1 MVGVGDVSVDLTA
14 EKVVRRTSVGLV
26 VVQDGAARW
35 LNDAAR
41 DLVAPHGGAWTGP
54 ASPLHL
60 LYAVRPGTR
69 RAALRWPS
77 PVGGT
82 RWWEIT
88 CRLLDAAEPALLF
101 EITDETA
108 RQHSDDGN
116 DRWRL
121 SRLEAMAGIG
131 SWDWDPLDNT
141 VRWSDALLRL
151 LGLPPGEPLDFA
163 TYRGLIHPEDVASV
177 DAVLAEALRTGL
189 PFSYTHRICRFDGA
203 EVRTLECY
211 GEVFTDAAGAPMRV
225 LGTAR
230 DVTEQHRARAELA
243 YLAEHDPLTGVA
255 NRRRLTARLEECLAD
270 ARGAALLVVDVDRFK
285 DVNDLRGHLAG
296 DRVMRMLAVTLSA
309 RIEADALLGRLGGD
323 EFALVVPACDARTAL
338 MLAEQLCAD
347 VRDSEVPGEDARLR
361 VTVSIGV
368 AALDP
373 GHDVESALAR
383 ADLALYEA
391 KAAGR
396 DRARL
401 YARDQYDQ
409 ALRRVSVLERV
420 RAGLDHGTMT
430 FDAQPIVA
438 LRTGVATRHE
448 LLIRLRDGLEPALG
462 PAEFLP
468 AAERTDLVLR
478 LDRWVLERAIAALA
492 TPWARESHLRLE
504 VNVSARS
511 LDDPE
516 LGAWILAVLQRADV
530 QPQRLGLE
538 ITETAAI
545 GSLDEARDLARALT
559 GAGCGF
565 TLDDF
570 GAGFGSFS
578 YLKHLPFT
586 GIKIAG
592 DFVRHVDSE
601 PVDRALVGAV
611 VGVAHQLGI
620 TTVAEQVDRPALVG
634 ELRALGV
641 ADGQGYHLGRPR
653 PLREVLAAL

>member
-1 MVGVGDVSVDLTA
+1 
-14 EKVVRRTSVGLV
+14 
-26 VVQDGAARW
+26 
-35 LNDAAR
+35 
-41 DLVAPHGGAWTGP
+41 PHGGTWSGP
-54 ASPLHL
+54 GSPLHL
-60 LYAVRPGTR
+60 LHTVRTGTR
-69 RAALRWPS
+69 RGALRWPS

-88 CRLLDAAEPALLF
+88 CRLLDAAEPALLY

-108 RQHSDDGN
+108 RHHSDDGN

-131 SWDWDPLDNT
+131 SWEWDPLDNS
-141 VRWSDALLRL
+141 VRWSEALLRL
-151 LGLPPGEPLDFA
+151 FGLPPGQPLDFA
-163 TYRGLIHPEDVASV
+163 TFRGLVHPEDGPMV
-177 DAVLAEALRTGL
+177 DAALGEALRTGRS
-189 PFSYTHRICRFDGA
+189 FSYTHRMYRFD
-203 EVRTLECY
+203 RTELRTFECY
-211 GEVFTDAAGAPMRV
+211 GEVFTDATGAPMRV
-225 LGTAR
+225 LGTSR
-230 DVTEQHRARAELA
+230 DVTEQQRARAELA

-255 NRRRLTARLEECLAD
+255 NRRRITARLQECLTD
-270 ARGAALLVVDVDRFK
+270 TRGAALLLVDVDRFK
-285 DVNDLRGHLAG
+285 DVNDIRGHAAG
-296 DRVMRMLAVTLSA
+296 DRVMRMLAATLGA
-309 RIEADALLGRLGGD
+309 RIGSEALLGRLGGD
-323 EFALVVPACDARTAL
+323 EFAVVVPACDARQGLA
-338 MLAEQLCAD
+338 LAEQLCAD
-347 VRDSEVPGEDARLR
+347 VRESEVPGEDARLR

-373 GHDVESALAR
+373 GHDVESGLAR

-391 KAAGR
+391 KGAGR

-430 FDAQPIVA
+430 FDAQPIVD
-438 LRTGVATRHE
+438 LHTGATTRHE

-478 LDRWVLERAIAALA
+478 LDRWVLERAVAALA

-511 LDDPE
+511 LDDSE
-516 LGAWILAVLQRADV
+516 FGAWILAVLHRADV
-530 QPQRLGLE
+530 EPQRLGLE

-545 GSLDEARDLARALT
+545 GSIDAARSLAQVIT

-578 YLKHLPFT
+578 HLKHLPFT

-592 DFVRHVDSE
+592 EFVRHVDSE

-620 TTVAEQVDRPALVG
+620 TTVAEQVDRSPLVD
-634 ELRALGV
+634 ELRAL
-641 ADGQGYHLGRPR
+641 
-653 PLREVLAAL
+653 

>member
-1 MVGVGDVSVDLTA
+1 MCDVSVDMTA
-14 EKVVRRTSVGLV
+14 EDVARRTSVGLL

-41 DLVAPHGGAWTGP
+41 DLVVPHGGSWTDAG
-54 ASPLHL
+54 SPLHL
-60 LYAVRPGTR
+60 LHTVRPGTR

-88 CRLLDAAEPALLF
+88 CRLLDATEAALLY

-108 RQHSDDGN
+108 HHHSDDGN

-131 SWDWDPLDNT
+131 SWEWDPLDNSI
-141 VRWSDALLRL
+141 RWSDTLLRL
-151 LGLPPGEPLDFA
+151 LGLPSGATLDFA
-163 TYRGLIHPEDVASV
+163 GFRGLIHPDDVAAV
-177 DAVLAEALRTGL
+177 DTALADALRTGRT
-189 PFSYTHRICRFDGA
+189 FAYTHRIFQFD
-203 EVRTLECY
+203 RTALRTFECY

-225 LGTAR
+225 LGTSR

-255 NRRRLTARLEECLAD
+255 NRRRFTARLEECLAD
-270 ARGAALLVVDVDRFK
+270 ARGAALLLVDVDNFK
-285 DVNDLRGHLAG
+285 DINDIRGHAAG
-296 DRVMRMLAVTLSA
+296 DRVMRMLARTLGA
-309 RIEADALLGRLGGD
+309 RIGPQALLGRLGGD
-323 EFALVVPACDARTAL
+323 EFAIVVPACDARSAL
-338 MLAEQLCAD
+338 ALAERLCAE

-368 AALDP
+368 AALES
-373 GHDVESALAR
+373 GHDPESALAR
-383 ADLALYEA
+383 ADLALYES
-391 KAAGR
+391 KGAGR
-396 DRARL
+396 NRARL

-430 FDAQPIVA
+430 FDAQPIVD
-438 LRTGVATRHE
+438 LCTGAVNRHE

-478 LDRWVLERAIAALA
+478 LDRWVLERAVAALA

-516 LGAWILAVLQRADV
+516 LGAWILAVLSRADV
-530 QPQRLGLE
+530 DPRRLGLE

-545 GSLDEARDLARALT
+545 ASIDAARDLACALT
-559 GAGCGF
+559 RAGCGF

-578 YLKHLPFT
+578 HLKHLPFT

-592 DFVRHVDSE
+592 DFVRQLDAE

-620 TTVAEQVDRPALVG
+620 TTVAEQVDRAPLVQQ
-634 ELRALGV
+634 LRALGV

>member
-1 MVGVGDVSVDLTA
+1 MSADMTGEDVA
-14 EKVVRRTSVGLV
+14 RRTSVGLV

-35 LNDAAR
+35 LNEAAR
-41 DLVAPHGGAWTGP
+41 DLVVPHGGAWTGQN
-54 ASPLHL
+54 SVLHL
-60 LYAVRPGTR
+60 LHAVRPGTR
-69 RAALRWPS
+69 REALRWPS

-82 RWWEIT
+82 RWWEVT
-88 CRLLDAAEPALLF
+88 CRLLDSAEPALLY

-108 RQHSDDGN
+108 GHRSDDRN

-121 SRLEAMAGIG
+121 ARLEAMAGMG
-131 SWDWDPLDNT
+131 SWEWDPLDNT
-141 VRWSDALLRL
+141 VEWSPSLLQL
-151 LGLPPGEPLDFA
+151 FGLPLGADLDYA
-163 TYRGLIHPEDVASV
+163 AYRGLIHPD
-177 DAVLAEALRTGL
+177 DAPAVESALAEALRTGA
-189 PFSYTHRICRFDGA
+189 PFTYTHRMWSYDRSTL
-203 EVRTLECY
+203 RTFECY
-211 GEVFTDAAGAPMRV
+211 GEVFTDAAGAPVRV
-225 LGTAR
+225 LGAAR

-243 YLAEHDPLTGVA
+243 FLAEHDPLTGVA
-255 NRRRLTARLEECLAD
+255 NRRRITVRLQESLAD
-270 ARGAALLVVDVDRFK
+270 ARGAALLLVDVDNFK
-285 DVNDLRGHLAG
+285 DINDIRGHASG
-296 DRVMRMLAVTLSA
+296 DRVMRTLARTLGSQLD
-309 RIEADALLGRLGGD
+309 ADSLLGRLGGD
-323 EFALVVPACDARTAL
+323 EFAVVVPGCGADDALVLGER
-338 MLAEQLCAD
+338 LCAAA
-347 VRDSEVPGEDARLR
+347 RNARVPGEGDSLR

-368 AALDP
+368 AAF
-373 GHDVESALAR
+373 GAGQDVESAMSQ

-391 KAAGR
+391 KGAGR

-430 FDAQPIVA
+430 FDAQPIVD
-438 LRTGVATRHE
+438 LRSGAITRHE

-478 LDRWVLERAIAALA
+478 LDRWVLERAVAALA
-492 TPWARESHLRLE
+492 TPWALESHLRLE

-516 LGAWILAVLQRADV
+516 LGAWILAVLSRADV
-530 QPQRLGLE
+530 DPRRLGLE

-545 GSLDEARDLARALT
+545 GSLDAARELACRLT
-559 GAGCGF
+559 TAGCGF

-570 GAGFGSFS
+570 GAGFASFS

-592 DFVRHVDSE
+592 DFVRQLDTE

-620 TTVAEQVDRPALVG
+620 VTVAEQVDRSPLVTQ
-634 ELRALGV
+634 LRALGV
-641 ADGQGYHLGRPR
+641 AHGQGYHLGRPR

>member
-1 MVGVGDVSVDLTA
+1 MGDVSVDVTA
-14 EKVVRRTSVGLV
+14 EDVARRTSVGLV

-35 LNDAAR
+35 FNEAAR
-41 DLVAPHGGAWTGP
+41 DLVAPHGGAWSGTG
-54 ASPLHL
+54 SVLHL
-60 LYAVRPGTR
+60 LNAVRPGTR
-69 RAALRWPS
+69 REALRWPS

-88 CRLLDAAEPALLF
+88 CRLLDAVEPALLY
-101 EITDETA
+101 EITDETQ
-108 RQHSDDGN
+108 RHRSDDRN

-121 SRLEAMAGIG
+121 ARLEAMAGMG
-131 SWDWDPLDNT
+131 SWEWDPLDNG
-141 VRWSDALLRL
+141 VEWSGSLLRL
-151 LGLPPGEPLDFA
+151 FGMPGDATLDYVGYRAMIYPDDLP
-163 TYRGLIHPEDVASV
+163 
-177 DAVLAEALRTGL
+177 AVEGALAEALRTAK
-189 PFSYTHRICRFDGA
+189 PFTFTHRMYSFDRA
-203 EVRTLECY
+203 TVRTFECY
-211 GEVFTDAAGAPMRV
+211 GEVFTDAAGAPVRV
-225 LGTAR
+225 LGAAR

-243 YLAEHDPLTGVA
+243 YLADHDPLTGIA
-255 NRRRLTARLEECLAD
+255 NRRRITGRLQECLAD
-270 ARGAALLVVDVDRFK
+270 VRGASLLLVDVDNFK
-285 DVNDLRGHLAG
+285 DINDIRGHASG
-296 DRVMRMLAVTLSA
+296 DRVMRTLARTLGAQLAPGS
-309 RIEADALLGRLGGD
+309 LLGRLGGD
-323 EFALVVPACDARTAL
+323 EFAVVVPACGADDALAL
-338 MLAEQLCAD
+338 GEKLCAAA
-347 VRDSEVPGEDARLR
+347 RMTQVPGEGDALC
-361 VTVSIGV
+361 VTVSVGV
-368 AALDP
+368 AAFGAGQDI
-373 GHDVESALAR
+373 ESAMSQ

-391 KAAGR
+391 KGAGR

-430 FDAQPIVA
+430 FDAQPIVD
-438 LRTGVATRHE
+438 LQTGAVTRHE

-492 TPWARESHLRLE
+492 TPWALESHLRLE

-516 LGAWILAVLQRADV
+516 LGPWILAVLSRADV
-530 QPQRLGLE
+530 DPRRLGLE

-545 GSLDEARDLARALT
+545 GSLDAARDLACRLT
-559 GAGCGF
+559 AAGCGF

-592 DFVRHVDSE
+592 DFVHQLDAE

-620 TTVAEQVDRPALVG
+620 VTVAEQVDRAPLVPQ
-634 ELRALGV
+634 LRGLGV
-641 ADGQGYHLGRPR
+641 AEGQGYHLGRPR

>member
-1 MVGVGDVSVDLTA
+1 MAADVTA
-14 EKVVRRTSVGLV
+14 EDVARRTSVGLV
-26 VVQDGAARW
+26 VVRDGAVQWTNR
-35 LNDAAR
+35 AAR
-41 DLVAPHGGAWTGP
+41 DLVAPHGGAWQG
-54 ASPLHL
+54 ASTVLHL
-60 LYAVRPGTR
+60 LHGVRPGTR
-69 RAALRWPS
+69 REALRWPS

-82 RWWEIT
+82 RWWEVS
-88 CRLLDAAEPALLF
+88 CRLLEPTTMGLLY
-101 EITDETA
+101 EITDETP
-108 RQHSDDGN
+108 RQLREDRN

-121 SRLEAMAGIG
+121 DRLEAIAGMG
-131 SWDWDPLDNT
+131 SWEWDPLDGIAEY
-141 VRWSDALLRL
+141 SDSLLRL
-151 LGLPPGEPLDFA
+151 LGVPPGTTRDRTGF
-163 TYRGLIHPEDVASV
+163 RDLIHPDDRAMV
-177 DAVLAEALRTGL
+177 DAVLAEALRTGE
-189 PFSYTHRICRFDGA
+189 PFTYTHRMHSYDRSTL
-203 EVRTLECY
+203 RTFECH
-211 GEVFTDAAGAPMRV
+211 GEVFTDASGAPVRV
-225 LGTAR
+225 LGAVR

-243 YLAEHDPLTGVA
+243 FLADHDPLTGIA
-255 NRRRLTARLEECLAD
+255 NRRRITGRLEECLAD
-270 ARGAALLVVDVDRFK
+270 ERGVALLLVDVDNFK
-285 DVNDLRGHLAG
+285 DINDIRGHAAG
-296 DRVMRMLAVTLSA
+296 DRVMRTLARTLGA
-309 RIEADALLGRLGGD
+309 QIGPDALLGRLGGD
-323 EFALVVPACDARTAL
+323 EFAVVVPACGATDALDLGER
-338 MLAEQLCAD
+338 LCAAA
-347 VRDSEVPGEDARLR
+347 RHAQVPGEGDALR
-361 VTVSIGV
+361 VSISVGV
-368 AALDP
+368 AAFRR
-373 GHDVESALAR
+373 GHDVESAMAQ

-391 KAAGR
+391 KGSGR

-401 YARDQYDQ
+401 FAPDQYDQ

-430 FDAQPIVA
+430 FDAQPIVD
-438 LRTGVATRHE
+438 LRTGTVARHE
-448 LLIRLRDGLEPALG
+448 LLIRLRDGLEPVLG

-492 TPWARESHLRLE
+492 TPWALESHLRLE

-516 LGAWILAVLQRADV
+516 LGAWILSVLSRADV
-530 QPQRLGLE
+530 DPRRLGLE

-545 GSLDEARDLARALT
+545 ASIDAARDLACRLT

-592 DFVRHVDSE
+592 DFVRQLDTE

-620 TTVAEQVDRPALVG
+620 VTVAEQVDRPPLVG
-634 ELRALGV
+634 QLRGLGV
-641 ADGQGYHLGRPR
+641 AQGQGYHLGRPK